1 MIETGNAADLGAAR
15 GGWMLG
21 HFMPTDSPLRSDD
34 VEVKWA
40 NHRAGDRRGQW
51 APLSSASTL
60 SILVRGRFVV
70 EFRER
75 EVVLE
80 REGDFVFWDGA
91 EPHSWRCEADC
102 TIVTVR
108 WPSA

>member
-1 MIETGNAADLGAAR
+1 MIQTGNAADVGAER
-15 GGWMLG
+15 GGWILG
-21 HFMPTDSPLRSDD
+21 HFMPAESPLRSDD

-60 SILVRGRFVV
+60 SILVRGRFVL
-70 EFRER
+70 EFHAR

-91 EPHSWRCEADC
+91 EPHSWRCESDSVVA
-102 TIVTVR
+102 TVR